1 MLRPDE
7 GEIAEIR
14 DEVPT
19 LMVLV
24 DTEEEF
30 DWATPL
36 ARENTSVTA
45 MAVQHRAHRVFDKY
59 GIQPIYV
66 TDYAVA
72 SQEDGARPLRELLAD
87 GKCRVGAHLHPWVN
101 PPFEEEVGNFNS
113 YPGNLPAA
121 LEREKLRVLSETIAE
136 SFDVRPVV
144 YKAGRYGVGRNTA
157 DTLAALGYEIDTSV
171 VPHTNLSTDEGPDF
185 SQCGSRP
192 YWFGDEHRMLELPMT
207 VGFAG
212 LLRGCGRTLHD
223 AISSTSGRCLHLPGF
238 FARLGLL
245 DRVTLTPEGITADE
259 HRALT
264 RALLA
269 GGQRV
274 FSFTYHSPSLL
285 PGCTPYVRN
294 EAELGGFLDRFER
307 YFDFFFGEIGGRA
320 ATPEDIRALLT
331 PAPRQPASGARA
343 PEPA

>member
-1 MLRPDE
+1 MLCPDE
-7 GEIAEIR
+7 WEIAAIR

-36 ARENTSVTA
+36 ARDNTSVKA
-45 MAVQHRAHRVFDKY
+45 MAAQHRAHRLFEKY
-59 GIQPIYV
+59 GIVPIYV
-66 TDYAVA
+66 IDYPVA
-72 SQEDGARPLRELLAD
+72 SQEDGVRPLRELLSD
-87 GKCRVGAHLHPWVN
+87 DKCRVGAHLHPWVN

-113 YPGNLPAA
+113 YPGNLPPA

-136 SFDVRPVV
+136 SFDVQPVV
-144 YKAGRYGVGRNTA
+144 YKAGRYGAGRNTA
-157 DTLAALGYEIDTSV
+157 ETLAALGYEIDTSV
-171 VPHTNLSTDEGPDF
+171 VPHTDLSTAAGPDF
-185 SQCGSRP
+185 SACGSRP

-212 LLRGCGRTLHD
+212 LLRGCGRTLHETI
-223 AISSTSGRCLHLPGF
+223 ASRGGQRLHLPGL
-238 FARLGLL
+238 FARLRLI
-245 DRVTLTPEGITADE
+245 DRITLTPEGITADE
-259 HRALT
+259 HRLLT

-274 FSFTYHSPSLL
+274 FSFTYHSPSLE
-285 PGCTPYVRN
+285 PGCTPYVQN
-294 EAELGGFLDRFER
+294 EAELGLFLDRFER

-320 ATPEDIRALLT
+320 ATPEDIRARLS
-331 PAPRQPASGARA
+331 PDPRQTA
-343 PEPA
+343 